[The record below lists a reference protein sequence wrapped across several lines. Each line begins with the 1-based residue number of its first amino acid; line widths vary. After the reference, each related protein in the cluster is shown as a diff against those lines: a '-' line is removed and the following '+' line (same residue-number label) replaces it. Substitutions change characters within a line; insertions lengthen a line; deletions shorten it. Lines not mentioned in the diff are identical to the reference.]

1 MKRLFRIVTIMA
13 VGAAVM
19 LAAGTAAAQY
29 SANDAPGTPGK
40 ENVYNRVI
48 TVRPDTK
55 YLNVNGNEIIK
66 FVESATGKSF
76 VWNFNTL
83 ADTISMSKIA
93 PAEMFSGSNIVIYR
107 APAWHEIGQSRD

>member
-1 MKRLFRIVTIMA
+1 MKRLFRIGTIMA
-13 VGAAVM
+13 VGAAIM

-29 SANDAPGTPGK
+29 SSNDAPGTPGQ
-40 ENVYNRVI
+40 ENVYHRVI

-55 YLNVNGNEIIK
+55 NLNVHGDEIIK
-66 FVESATGKSF
+66 FVESATGRSF

-83 ADTISMSKIA
+83 ADRISMSRIA

-107 APAWHEIGQSRD
+107 APAWREIGQ